1 MKIKNKKKDDEFFY
15 EDLVN
20 ALYDDF
26 YARQRER
33 RQIEKQWEL
42 NLNYLS
48 GNQYCEISA
57 SGEVEE
63 SDKYYFW
70 QDRNVYNHIAPIM
83 DSRIARLTRVR
94 PVMSVRAAGSEES
107 DVKTAKLTT
116 AVLNSSYVRIGI
128 DDEIFRATVWS
139 ETCGTAFY
147 KVIWDGGA
155 GRKIG
160 EKDGKPVYEGDVK
173 VEAVSPFEIFPDSLC
188 AENIEDVESLIHARA
203 VRTEEIFRTYGVRVD
218 GGDVDVF
225 SLNGSPAE
233 GKGVLHDSVL
243 LIEKYERPSED
254 YPDGRFIVV
263 ADKKILYIGELPYV
277 NGAEG
282 RRDIPF
288 IRQTSIAEA
297 GSFFGS
303 SMVRRLIP
311 VQRAYNAVKN
321 RKQEFL
327 NRLSMGV
334 LTVEDG
340 SVDTDDLA
348 EEGLSPGK
356 IIVYRQGSN
365 PPSVMGTGNVPND
378 LSYEEDRLLNEF
390 ILISGVSE
398 FSRSSSANGVVTS
411 GVALQLLIE
420 QEDTRMTASG
430 ESVRAAVKLM
440 AKQIIRL
447 FRQFAKGERIM
458 KSSGETGKVEM
469 FYFRS
474 SDLSSDDVVFDT
486 ENELSFTPAQK
497 KSAVYDLIK
506 TGILSDETGKM
517 NERTKAKVLEMLG
530 FGSIDNALDL
540 EKLHINKAESENVS
554 GYKVPTAVDEYDDHA
569 LHIAEHT
576 RFLLSSD
583 SEEVRNNAEAKE
595 NALAHLREHKAR
607 LAEANAATVAANE

>member
-1 MKIKNKKKDDEFFY
+1 MKAKSKEKEFFY
-15 EDLVN
+15 EDMIN

-26 YARQRER
+26 YSRQRER
-33 RQIEKQWEL
+33 GQIERQWEL
-42 NLNYLS
+42 NLNYLA
-48 GNQYCEISA
+48 GRQYCEIA
-57 SGEVEE
+57 ANGEVEE
-63 SDKYYFW
+63 EDKYYYW
-70 QDRNVYNHIAPIM
+70 QDRNCYNHIAPIM
-83 DSRIARLTRVR
+83 DSRVARLTRVR
-94 PVMSVRAAGSEES
+94 PVMSVRASGSEES

-116 AVLNSSYVRIGI
+116 AVLNSSYGRLNI

-147 KVIWDGGA
+147 KVTWDNSA
-155 GRKIG
+155 GRKTG
-160 EKDGKPVYEGDVK
+160 TKDGKPVYEGDVR

-188 AENIEDVESLIHARA
+188 AESMEEVESLIHARA
-203 VRTEEIFRTYGVRVD
+203 VRADEIFRAYGVAVN
-218 GGDVDVF
+218 GGDVEVF
-225 SLNGSPAE
+225 SSGTGNGGGRS
-233 GKGVLHDSVL
+233 VLHDAVL
-243 LIEKYERPSED
+243 LIEKYERPSAA
-254 YPDGRFIVV
+254 YPNGRLIVA
-263 ADKKILYIGELPYV
+263 ADKKILHIGELPFI

-282 RRDIPF
+282 RREIPF
-288 IRQTSIAEA
+288 ISQTAIAQA

-303 SMVRRLIP
+303 SMVERLIP

-334 LTVEDG
+334 ITVEDG

-356 IIVYRQGSN
+356 IIVYRQGTN
-365 PPSVMGTGNVPND
+365 PPSIMGTGNVPDD

-398 FSRSSSANGVVTS
+398 FSRSASANGAVTS

-430 ESVRAAVKLM
+430 ESVRAAVKEM
-440 AKQIIRL
+440 GKQIIRL
-447 FRQFAKGERIM
+447 FRQFATGSRIM

-469 FYFRS
+469 FYFKA

-506 TGILSDETGKM
+506 TGLLSDETGKM

-540 EKLHINKAESENVS
+540 EKLHINKAESENVA
-554 GYKVPTAVDEYDDHA
+554 GFKHPTAVDEYDDHA
-569 LHIAEHT
+569 LHVAEHT

-583 SEEVRNNAEAKE
+583 SEDVRNDPTAKE

-607 LAEANAATVAANE
+607 LAGSAISAAAEN

>member
-1 MKIKNKKKDDEFFY
+1 MSKKTEKKEFFY

-20 ALYDDF
+20 ALYEDF
-26 YARQRER
+26 YTRQRER
-33 RQIEKQWEL
+33 RDVEKRWEL
-42 NLNYLS
+42 NLNYLC
-48 GNQYCEISA
+48 GRQYCEIGVN
-57 SGEVEE
+57 GEVEE
-63 SDKYYFW
+63 ADKYYFW
-70 QDRNVYNHIAPIM
+70 QDRNCYNHIAPIM
-83 DSRIARLTRVR
+83 DSRVARLTRVR
-94 PVMSVRAAGSEES
+94 PVMSVRAAGGEES
-107 DVKTAKLTT
+107 DVKTAKLAT
-116 AVLNSSYVRIGI
+116 ALLNSTYGRLNI
-128 DDEIFRATVWS
+128 DDRIFRATVWS

-147 KVIWDGGA
+147 KVTWDNTA
-155 GRKIG
+155 GKKVG
-160 EKDGKPVYEGDVK
+160 VKDGKPIYEGDVC

-188 AENIEDVESLIHARA
+188 AESMDEVESLIHARA
-203 VRTEEIFRTYGVRVD
+203 ARCEEIYRAYGVRVN

-225 SLNGSPAE
+225 SLGSGSGD
-233 GKGVLHDSVL
+233 GKGVLHDAALV
-243 LIEKYERPSED
+243 IEKYERPSEKF
-254 YPDGRFIVV
+254 PDGRMIVV
-263 ADKKILYIGELPYV
+263 ADKKLLYIGPLPFV

-288 IRQTSIAEA
+288 VRQVSIAEA
-297 GSFFGS
+297 GAFFGA
-303 SMVRRLIP
+303 SMVERLIP

-334 LTVEDG
+334 ITVEDG

-365 PPSVMGTGNVPND
+365 PPSIMGTGNVPND

-430 ESVRAAVKLM
+430 ESVRAAVRLM

-447 FRQFAKGERIM
+447 FRQFASTDRLM
-458 KSSGETGKVEM
+458 KTSGENGKVET
-469 FYFRS
+469 FYFNA

-517 NERTKAKVLEMLG
+517 SERTKAKVLEMLG

-540 EKLHINKAESENVS
+540 EKLHINKAESENVA
-554 GYKVPTAVDEYDDHA
+554 GYLSPTAVDEYDDHA

-583 SEEVRNNAEAKE
+583 SEEVRKNPVAKD

-607 LAEANAATVAANE
+607 LGAAEN

>member
-1 MKIKNKKKDDEFFY
+1 MKAKSKEKEFFY
-15 EDLVN
+15 EDMIN

-26 YARQRER
+26 YSRQRER
-33 RQIEKQWEL
+33 GQIERQWEL
-42 NLNYLS
+42 NLNYLA
-48 GNQYCEISA
+48 GRQYCEIA
-57 SGEVEE
+57 ANGEVEE
-63 SDKYYFW
+63 EDKYYYW
-70 QDRNVYNHIAPIM
+70 QDRNCYNHIAPIM
-83 DSRIARLTRVR
+83 DSRVARLTRVR
-94 PVMSVRAAGSEES
+94 PVMSVRASGSEES

-116 AVLNSSYVRIGI
+116 AVLNSSYGRLNI

-147 KVIWDGGA
+147 KVTWDNSA
-155 GRKIG
+155 GRKTG
-160 EKDGKPVYEGDVK
+160 TKDGKPVYEGDVR

-188 AENIEDVESLIHARA
+188 AESMEEVESLIHARA
-203 VRTEEIFRTYGVRVD
+203 VRADEIFRAYGVAVN
-218 GGDVDVF
+218 GGDVEVF
-225 SLNGSPAE
+225 SSGTRNGGGRS
-233 GKGVLHDSVL
+233 VLHDAVL
-243 LIEKYERPSED
+243 LIEKYERPSAA
-254 YPDGRFIVV
+254 YPNGRLIVA
-263 ADKKILYIGELPYV
+263 ADKKILHIGELPFI

-282 RRDIPF
+282 RREIPF
-288 IRQTSIAEA
+288 ISQTAIAQA

-303 SMVRRLIP
+303 SMVERLIP

-334 LTVEDG
+334 ITVEDG

-356 IIVYRQGSN
+356 IIVYRQGTN
-365 PPSVMGTGNVPND
+365 PPSIMGTGNVPDD

-398 FSRSSSANGVVTS
+398 FSRSASANGAVTS

-430 ESVRAAVKLM
+430 ESVRAAVKEM
-440 AKQIIRL
+440 GKQIIRL
-447 FRQFAKGERIM
+447 FRQFATGSRIM

-469 FYFRS
+469 FYFKA

-506 TGILSDETGKM
+506 TGLLSDETGKM

-540 EKLHINKAESENVS
+540 EKLHINKAESENVA
-554 GYKVPTAVDEYDDHA
+554 GFKRPTAVDEYDDHA
-569 LHIAEHT
+569 LHVAEHT

-583 SEEVRNNAEAKE
+583 SEDVRNDPTAKE

-607 LAEANAATVAANE
+607 LAGSATSAAAEN